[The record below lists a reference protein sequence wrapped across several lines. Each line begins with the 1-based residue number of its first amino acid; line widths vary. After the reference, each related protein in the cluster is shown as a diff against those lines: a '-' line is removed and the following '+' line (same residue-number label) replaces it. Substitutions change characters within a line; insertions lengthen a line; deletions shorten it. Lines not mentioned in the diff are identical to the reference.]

1 MEPDKEMIYTGSIVQ
16 TEKGKQIRC
25 KTNHDYYSD
34 VNIDSHIF
42 LKVLLCL
49 QVHLIQFLFHAVL
62 YCVENFLLV
71 PFSAVNLLFS
81 SQCFASVTN
90 C

>member
-25 KTNHDYYSD
+25 KTDHDYYSD

-71 PFSAVNLLFS
+71 PFSAVNLRFLL
-81 SQCFASVTN
+81 SVLHR
-90 C
+90 

>member
-1 MEPDKEMIYTGSIVQ
+1 MIYTGSIVQ

-25 KTNHDYYSD
+25 KTDHDYYSD
-34 VNIDSHIF
+34 VNVDSHIF

-81 SQCFASVTN
+81 SRCFAWVTN